1 MTSEILKFWSSNL
14 VYDKTEIER
23 VWRLNLLKRVAARIL
38 VDNLD
43 PKVKFREF
51 TPTIYTMLSFKLLHE
66 LV

>member
-14 VYDKTEIER
+14 VYDKIEIER

-43 PKVKFREF
+43 PKVEFKEF

>member
-1 MTSEILKFWSSNL
+1 MISEISKFWSSNS
-14 VYDKTEIER
+14 VCDKTEIER

-43 PKVKFREF
+43 PKVEFKEF
-51 TPTIYTMLSFKLLHE
+51 TPTIYTMLSFNLLHE

>member
-1 MTSEILKFWSSNL
+1 MTSEILKFWSSNS
-14 VYDKTEIER
+14 VCDKTEIER
-23 VWRLNLLKRVAARIL
+23 VWRLNLLNESLQEFI

-43 PKVKFREF
+43 PKVEFKEF

>member
-43 PKVKFREF
+43 PKVELKEF